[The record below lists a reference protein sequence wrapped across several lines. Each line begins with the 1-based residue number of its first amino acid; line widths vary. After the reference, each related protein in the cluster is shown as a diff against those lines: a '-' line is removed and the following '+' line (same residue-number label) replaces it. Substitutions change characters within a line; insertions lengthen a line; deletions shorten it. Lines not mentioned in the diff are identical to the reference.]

1 MTFYYF
7 IDESSFRTNLIAQ
20 ITFFKWLCLVIGDK
34 LGKYNLFN
42 FVSGEDPQ
50 AVHRAESFCQAC
62 ELPSKSLF
70 VLPFSDHLH
79 GYVTRFFINNRFNK
93 IDRFNYQKSNQC
105 DLIFGY

>member
-1 MTFYYF
+1 MINWENIIFF
-7 IDESSFRTNLIAQ
+7 I
-20 ITFFKWLCLVIGDK
+20 
-34 LGKYNLFN
+34 

-79 GYVTRFFINNRFNK
+79 GYVTRFFINN
-93 IDRFNYQKSNQC
+93 YT